1 MENNQKG
8 LFQRV
13 PSLERTKLAT
23 MKWYYGLL
31 ILTTVVLIAGISFK
45 LYNEI
50 IISVPVIIMLLAIIR
65 YDKDFIHVPPLLIFF
80 VVVVMYLSLGSSLMK
95 GDSSILTAL
104 SEFMIGVLLG
114 SFGIIVAYVALGKMP
129 GFARERPGLIAIE
142 SFSFGVAVAAIWN
155 IVEFHLDRLIDSPF
169 MPADS
174 PEAMFRLSW
183 IALGSLFISVMF
195 MVDSHYGIMRTTISR
210 FLGENSD
217 IIGIEEDAIEE
228 MEKLIDGGETNKV
241 EFKSTV
247 RTNLETGEKDK
258 RMEKAVLKT
267 LVAFLNSD
275 GGDLFVGVADDGE
288 KIGADIESFD
298 SPDRMN
304 LHITNL
310 ISSQI
315 GDEFIPFIRFR
326 QFNFGT
332 RDDGTDRIVIRFTC
346 EPTSTPVFL
355 RNGKESI
362 FYIRSG
368 PSSVELTG
376 EDLLKY
382 VDNRRKKVK
391 RKYIAAKRPQ

>member
-1 MENNQKG
+1 MTMDNNQKSF
-8 LFQRV
+8 FQRV

-31 ILTTVVLIAGISFK
+31 ILTSVVLIAGISFK

-95 GDSSILTAL
+95 GDSNILTAL

-155 IVEFHLDRLIDSPF
+155 IIEFHLDRLIDSPF

-195 MVDSHYGIMRTTISR
+195 MVDSHYGIMRTTISK

-217 IIGIEEDAIEE
+217 IIGIEEDAIEV
-228 MEKLIDGGETNKV
+228 MEKLIDGGGMKLMA
-241 EFKSTV
+241 ST
-247 RTNLETGEKDK
+247 E
-258 RMEKAVLKT
+258 
-267 LVAFLNSD
+267 
-275 GGDLFVGVADDGE
+275 
-288 KIGADIESFD
+288 
-298 SPDRMN
+298 
-304 LHITNL
+304 
-310 ISSQI
+310 
-315 GDEFIPFIRFR
+315 
-326 QFNFGT
+326 
-332 RDDGTDRIVIRFTC
+332 
-346 EPTSTPVFL
+346 
-355 RNGKESI
+355 
-362 FYIRSG
+362 
-368 PSSVELTG
+368 
-376 EDLLKY
+376 
-382 VDNRRKKVK
+382 
-391 RKYIAAKRPQ
+391 

>member
-1 MENNQKG
+1 MENNQRS

-23 MKWYYGLL
+23 MKWYYALL
-31 ILTTVVLIAGISFK
+31 ILTTVVLIAGIVLE

-95 GDSSILTAL
+95 GDNEILTAL

-114 SFGIIVAYVALGKMP
+114 SFGIIVAYMALGKMP
-129 GFARERPGLIAIE
+129 GFAKERPGLIAIE

-155 IVEFHLDRLIDSPF
+155 IVEFHLERLIDTPF
-169 MPADS
+169 IIPDTPDAII
-174 PEAMFRLSW
+174 RLTW
-183 IALGSLFISVMF
+183 VALGSLFISIMF

-217 IIGIEEDAIEE
+217 IIGIEEDAIEV
-228 MEKLIDGGETNKV
+228 MERLIDGGETDKV

-267 LVAFLNSD
+267 LVAFLNTD
-275 GGDLFVGVADDGE
+275 GGDLFVGVSDDGE

-298 SPDRMN
+298 SPDKMN

-362 FYIRSG
+362 FFIRSG

>member
-13 PSLERTKLAT
+13 PSLERTNLAT

-31 ILTTVVLIAGISFK
+31 ILTTIVLIAGIGLK

-80 VVVVMYLSLGSSLMK
+80 VVVVMYLSLGASLMK
-95 GDSSILTAL
+95 GDNHILTAL

-114 SFGIIVAYVALGKMP
+114 SFGIIIAYMALGKMP
-129 GFARERPGLIAIE
+129 GFAKERPGLIAIE

-155 IVEFHLDRLIDSPF
+155 IVEFHLESLIDSPF
-169 MPADS
+169 MTPDTPDAII
-174 PEAMFRLSW
+174 RLTW

-228 MEKLIDGGETNKV
+228 MERLIDGGETDKV

-258 RMEKAVLKT
+258 RMERAMLKT
-267 LVAFLNSD
+267 LVAFLNTD

-355 RNGKESI
+355 KNGKESI
-362 FYIRSG
+362 FFIRSG
-368 PSSVELTG
+368 PSSVELDG

>member
-1 MENNQKG
+1 MENNPRG
-8 LFQRV
+8 FFQRE
-13 PSLERTKLAT
+13 PRLERTDLST

-31 ILTTVVLIAGISFK
+31 ILTVIVLIAGIGLE

-80 VVVVMYLSLGSSLMK
+80 VVVVMYLSLGSSLLK
-95 GDSSILTAL
+95 GDNNILTAL

-114 SFGIIVAYVALGKMP
+114 SFGIIIAYIALGRMP

-155 IVEFHLDRLIDSPF
+155 VIEFHLETLIDSPF
-169 MPADS
+169 MAPDTPDAI
-174 PEAMFRLSW
+174 MRLTW
-183 IALGSLFISVMF
+183 VALGALFISIMF
-195 MVDSHYGIMRTTISR
+195 MVDSHYGLVRTSITR

-228 MEKLIDGGETNKV
+228 MERLIDGGETDKV

-362 FYIRSG
+362 FFIRSG